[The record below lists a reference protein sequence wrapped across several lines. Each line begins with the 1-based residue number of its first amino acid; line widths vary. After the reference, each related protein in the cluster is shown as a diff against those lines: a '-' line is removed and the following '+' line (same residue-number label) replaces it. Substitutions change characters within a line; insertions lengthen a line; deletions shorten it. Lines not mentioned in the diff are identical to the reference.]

1 MELFNEA
8 LTQSVKIQ
16 FLKEKDL
23 EFNQQVE
30 DTKKIYVDLAQV
42 VIQTFYS
49 IVDYTKDTYDTLNQ
63 YEADFKIIKAVS
75 DTLIIKIETI
85 EESTKFFLEEL
96 ADFCQGSNV
105 QLPKY
110 ISSEIYK
117 TWQAQFENYEPR
129 SEEIS
134 SFFDGIKF
142 THSYLLLPWADKYV
156 NERQVK
162 FDKKILE
169 LKKNHILFEIST
181 FNELLNYSIS
191 RLKLSEEIDILMY
204 IQVVEEAN
212 SMINTTLVSYNIRSI
227 VPKERDIFNA
237 KEHEVI
243 MTERSEDYK
252 KGEIIRVSNQGYR
265 QNDKVIIRANVI
277 VAR

>member
-237 KEHEVI
+237 KEPEVI